1 MNQGTEERRDSSD
14 ILESLRR
21 LKSEV
26 FYDENEQLAL
36 GLGRTTEEVE
46 AWLSGTEEIDEDGEM
61 KIRRG
66 AFCIERRPKNVS
78 PESAFRCRRHHDCCS
93 APRRI
98 DL

>member
-46 AWLSGTEEIDEDGEM
+46 AWLSGAEEIDEDAEM
-61 KIRRG
+61 KIRG
-66 AFCIERRPKNVS
+66 LADERLS
-78 PESAFRCRRHHDCCS
+78 D
-93 APRRI
+93 
-98 DL
+98 